1 MKGRILGFD
10 ETKQIGLLRGDD
22 GNRYPFKKEEWQDND
37 SIPTSGLEVDFS
49 PDNNFAKDI
58 YPIYQ
63 VSQVKITEK
72 SKATTTLLSL
82 FLGAFGAHKFYYGA
96 WGWGIV
102 YLVLCWTYIPALV
115 ALVESVRY
123 ILMKD
128 NEFSEKSKKAQK
140 EGVFAVIW

>member
-22 GNRYPFKKEEWQDND
+22 GNRYPFKKEEWQDSD
-37 SIPTSGLEVDFS
+37 SMPTSGLEVDFS
-49 PDNNFAKDI
+49 PESNIAKDI

-63 VSQVKITEK
+63 VNQVKITEK

-115 ALVESVRY
+115 ALAESIKY

-128 NEFSEKSKKAQK
+128 SEFSEKSKKAQK

>member
-22 GNRYPFKKEEWQDND
+22 GNRYPFKKEEWQDSD
-37 SIPTSGLEVDFS
+37 SMPTSGLEVDFS
-49 PDNNFAKDI
+49 PDNNIAKDI

-63 VSQVKITEK
+63 VNQVKITEK

-82 FLGAFGAHKFYYGA
+82 FLGGFGAHKFYYGA

-102 YLVLCWTYIPALV
+102 Y
-115 ALVESVRY
+115 
-123 ILMKD
+123 
-128 NEFSEKSKKAQK
+128 
-140 EGVFAVIW
+140 

>member
-1 MKGRILGFD
+1 MKGRVLKFD
-10 ETKQIGLLRGDD
+10 EMNGMGLIRGDD
-22 GNRYPFKKEEWQDND
+22 GNRYSFSREEWQDCD
-37 SIPTSGLEVDFS
+37 SIPSSGIEVDFAVS
-49 PDNNFAKDI
+49 DNTAKEV

-82 FLGAFGAHKFYYGA
+82 FLGGFGAHKFYYGA

-102 YLVLCWTYIPALV
+102 YLVLCWTYIPLLASI
-115 ALVESVRY
+115 VETVRY

-128 NEFSEKSKKAQK
+128 KEFSDKSRKAQK
-140 EGVFAVIW
+140 EGVFGIIW

>member
-10 ETKQIGLLRGDD
+10 ENKQIGLLRGDD

-49 PDNNFAKDI
+49 AENNIAKDI

-102 YLVLCWTYIPALV
+102 YLVLFWTWIPALV
-115 ALVESVRY
+115 ALVESIRY
-123 ILMKD
+123 ILLTD